1 MGMGKKVGSGGGY
14 YQDGGLFQDRLAA
27 GFVSVRGLTQ
37 VSMGTMSVRSKS
49 RRYLH
54 MTYQVPAQSPLP
66 IRGGGLGYLLKK
78 AFSKAENHRTC
89 SYGSCTT

>member
-54 MTYQVPAQSPLP
+54 MTYQVPAQSQCHHSKF
-66 IRGGGLGYLLKK
+66 YLIYDHNSTIKYTLL
-78 AFSKAENHRTC
+78 
-89 SYGSCTT
+89 